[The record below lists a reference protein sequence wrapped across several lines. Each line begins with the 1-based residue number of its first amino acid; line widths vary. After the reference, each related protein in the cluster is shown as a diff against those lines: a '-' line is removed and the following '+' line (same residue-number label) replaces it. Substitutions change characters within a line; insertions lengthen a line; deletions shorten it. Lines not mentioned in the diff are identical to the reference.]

1 VDTVAA
7 ALVAGLLVGLVS
19 AFGVGVFARSALRRR
34 DTDLLARDAALFRT
48 QQELSTTQQDRARL
62 AAELDAEKRVAAER
76 EILLRDSFAALSRDA
91 LERNNRA
98 FLDLAQTKLGEFQQS
113 ARVELDGR
121 HKAIA
126 DLVQPLKES
135 LARVDG
141 KLQEVETERAG
152 ANAKLDEQLRALAHS
167 QQSLQVETNKLVRAL
182 RSPNQRGRWGEVQLR
197 SVVERSGMVPYCDY
211 VEKESVTSDGRRLT
225 PDMIV
230 RLPNGACIVIDSKV
244 PIDAYL
250 TAAET
255 QDDAKKESLLKEH
268 ARQLRDH
275 IRTLGAKS
283 YWSRFSPT
291 PELVVMFL
299 PGDPLLSM
307 ALQTDPSLFEF
318 AVDQRVIP
326 ASPLTLVALLRT
338 VATAWQQQRL
348 AANAEEIQ
356 AMGRELYERLTTM
369 ADHVVQVGT
378 HLKRAGAAYDDFVGS
393 LDSRVMVSARRFR
406 ELGIS
411 AAKEL
416 PDALPPAA
424 VEIREPRTPELR
436 VPTQESLLVEAE
448 VVEDVVE
455 SPPSLAGSRTSF
467 GETGR

>member
-1 VDTVAA
+1 VDTTSAV
-7 ALVAGLLVGLVS
+7 LFIAGLAVGLAS
-19 AFGVGVFARSALRRR
+19 TVGTAVFARSTLRRR
-34 DTDLLARDAALFRT
+34 DADLLSRDTALART
-48 QQELSTTQQDRARL
+48 QQELSTAQQDRARL
-62 AAELDAEKRVAAER
+62 SAELDAARRAAAER
-76 EILLRDSFAALSRDA
+76 ETLLRDSFAAMSRDA
-91 LERNNRA
+91 LERNNRT
-98 FLDLAQTKLGEFQQS
+98 FLDLAQTKLGEFQHS

-141 KLQEVETERAG
+141 KLQEVEKDRAG
-152 ANAKLDEQLRALAHS
+152 SNAKLDEQLRALAHS

-211 VEKESVTSDGRRLT
+211 VEKESVSSDGRRLT
-225 PDMIV
+225 PDMVV

-250 TAAET
+250 SAAET
-255 QDDAKKESLLKEH
+255 QDDSKRDSLLKEH
-268 ARQLRDH
+268 ARQVRDH

-307 ALQTDPSLFEF
+307 ALQSDPSLFEF

-348 AANAEEIQ
+348 TENAEEIQ
-356 AMGRELYERLTTM
+356 GLGRELYERLTTM
-369 ADHVVQVGT
+369 AEHVSQVGVA
-378 HLKRAGAAYDDFVGS
+378 LKRAGTAYDDFVGS
-393 LDSRVMVSARRFR
+393 LDARVMVSARRFR
-406 ELGIS
+406 ELGVS

-416 PDALPPAA
+416 PDTLPPAS
-424 VEIREPRTPELR
+424 VEIREPRTSELR
-436 VPTQESLLVEAE
+436 IPTQESLIDAEIVQE
-448 VVEDVVE
+448 VVE
-455 SPPSLAGSRTSF
+455 PKLI
-467 GETGR
+467 